1 MVRSDLPLKRCR
13 IGQCQ
18 LCIDMVEGIHEYG
31 SPQHCLPD
39 SKRESMKSGCDQI
52 FGHKNH
58 EIARLNINNSLRNHD
73 QAMRIWHLLV
83 RKTAAQR

>member
-1 MVRSDLPLKRCR
+1 MVRSDLPLKSCR

-31 SPQHCLPD
+31 SPQHCFPD

-52 FGHKNH
+52 FFDAIG
-58 EIARLNINNSLRNHD
+58 
-73 QAMRIWHLLV
+73 W
-83 RKTAAQR
+83 T